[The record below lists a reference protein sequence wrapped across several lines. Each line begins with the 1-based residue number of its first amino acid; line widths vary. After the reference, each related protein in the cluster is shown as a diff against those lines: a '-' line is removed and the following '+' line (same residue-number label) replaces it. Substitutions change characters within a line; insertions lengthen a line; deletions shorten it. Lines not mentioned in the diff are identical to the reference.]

1 MDQEGV
7 PWGKAAREEHER
19 FMADHD
25 ARWAEVD
32 EAIDAHQRAW
42 VQLVRAVAELQTRRR
57 GYWRR
62 VFGLP

>member
-1 MDQEGV
+1 MEDESV

-25 ARWAEVD
+25 ARWAKVY
-32 EAIDAHQRAW
+32 EAIELRQREW
-42 VQLVRAVAELQTRRR
+42 VRLAQVVAELQARR

-62 VFGLP
+62 LFGLP